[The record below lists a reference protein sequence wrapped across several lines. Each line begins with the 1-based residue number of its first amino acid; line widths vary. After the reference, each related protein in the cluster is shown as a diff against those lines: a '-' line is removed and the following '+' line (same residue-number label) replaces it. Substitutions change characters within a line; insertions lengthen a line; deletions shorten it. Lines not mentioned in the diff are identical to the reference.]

1 MAFRKTVRSYYSAPG
16 FAHGF
21 GEVKFEPGYFSG
33 SSRYL
38 SRVFVSP
45 EELADSSLP
54 LFTLADVIKS
64 GQVIEGSVSFAPS
77 DPAVIGAR
85 VNSAL
90 TSYIESHPLAP
101 TSNED

>member
-1 MAFRKTVRSYYSAPG
+1 MAFRKTVRSNYAPPA

-21 GEVKFEPGYFSG
+21 GEVKFEPGVSSG

-38 SRVFVSP
+38 SRIFVSP
-45 EELADSSLP
+45 EELADSALP
-54 LFTLADVIKS
+54 LFSLDDVVKS
-64 GQVIEGSVSFAPS
+64 GQVIDGSVSFGPS
-77 DPAVIGAR
+77 DPARIGAR

-101 TSNED
+101 ASDEN